1 MIICPNCGNK
11 ELPGALYCKECGTPF
26 TPITRD
32 PTMTIPS
39 SLADQLQSEQEV
51 DQESTDL
58 EVPPTPGDASL
69 SLFLVD
75 TGEVIQLE
83 EGLTEYTLGRSAE
96 DQPILPDVDL
106 APYHAYEFGIS
117 RLHASIKLS
126 QPYALLTDFDSA
138 NGTTLNGQKLTA
150 HKPYPITH
158 GDIFTLGKM
167 KIQLLVNR

>member
-1 MIICPNCGNK
+1 MIVCPNCGNK
-11 ELPGALYCKECGTPF
+11 EMPGALYCKECGMPF
-26 TPITRD
+26 SNVSRD
-32 PTMTIPS
+32 PTMTIPT
-39 SLADQLQSEQEV
+39 SLADQLQQEMGDET
-51 DQESTDL
+51 DQ

-75 TGEVIQLE
+75 TGEVIQL

-106 APYHAYEFGIS
+106 APYHAYEYGVS
-117 RLHASIKLS
+117 RLHASITLS

-138 NGTTLNGQKLTA
+138 NGTLLNGQKLSP

-158 GDIFTLGKM
+158 GDIFSLGKM

>member
-1 MIICPNCGNK
+1 MIICPNCGNQ
-11 ELPGALYCKECGTPF
+11 EMPGALYCKECGTPF
-26 TPITRD
+26 TVVSRD
-32 PTMTIPS
+32 PTMAIPS
-39 SLADQLQSEQEV
+39 TLADQLREEAGDAD
-51 DQESTDL
+51 DQ
-58 EVPPTPGDASL
+58 EVPPTPGDARL

-75 TGEVIQLE
+75 TGEVIQL

-106 APYHAYEFGIS
+106 GPYHAYDYGVS

-138 NGTTLNGQKLTA
+138 NGTQLNGQKLSP

>member
-1 MIICPNCGNK
+1 MIVCPNCGNK
-11 ELPGALYCKECGTPF
+11 EMEGALYCKECGTPF
-26 TPITRD
+26 TVVSRD

-39 SLADQLQSEQEV
+39 TLADQLREEQYE
-51 DQESTDL
+51 TDEQ

-83 EGLTEYTLGRSAE
+83 GLTEYTLGRSAE

-106 APYHAYEFGIS
+106 GPYHAYEYGVS

-138 NGTTLNGQKLTA
+138 NGTTLNGQKLTP

-158 GDIFTLGKM
+158 GDIFSLGKM